1 MMAAPVIKLPPPRR
15 GRVRRS
21 QSMEAAGELTLS
33 LIARGGGEAPTNV
46 VRLVAEPEPTP
57 ATKSPELALLIA
69 IFSPLDDDQK
79 AKVRRE
85 LRYAASAVKCPHL
98 AGACALVALEGDS

>member
-1 MMAAPVIKLPPPRR
+1 MEGRVAELPRPKR

-33 LIARGGGEAPTNV
+33 IIAREGGEAPANV
-46 VRLVAEPEPTP
+46 VRVFPKPDPTP
-57 ATKSPELALLIA
+57 VTQSPELALLIA
-69 IFSPLDDDQK
+69 IFSALNDEQK
-79 AKVRRE
+79 TKVRGQ

-98 AGACALVALEGDS
+98 AGACALVALRDTD